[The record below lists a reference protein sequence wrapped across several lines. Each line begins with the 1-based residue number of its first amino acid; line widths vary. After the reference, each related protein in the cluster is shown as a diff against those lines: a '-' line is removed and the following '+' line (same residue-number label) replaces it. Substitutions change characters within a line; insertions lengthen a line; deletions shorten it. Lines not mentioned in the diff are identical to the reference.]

1 MRIRLGH
8 LRDVVVHISLSEV
21 VAAHRFTILGALWPL
36 ARQLAQLGV
45 LVFVFSSVVDLNI
58 PDYPSFVFVGLLVW
72 GWFAGG
78 LAAAA
83 GAVLDRRHLVFQ
95 PAFPDTTLPLIAIT
109 VALIDLLLALPVLLV
124 VVAVSG
130 DLGPGVLLAIPL
142 LGIQGV
148 LMAGVGWLCCAAAVY
163 LRDVRNIVAI
173 GLLMLFYVT
182 PVFYDVSRVPD
193 SARWVLNLNPMTIL
207 VEAHRAI
214 FLSRPAPSAL
224 ALALVTVASL
234 LTAVVGLL
242 VFRRLQPGF
251 ADEL

>member
-1 MRIRLGH
+1 MSLRMGH

-21 VAAHRFTILGALWPL
+21 AAAHRFTVLGALWPL

-45 LVFVFSSVVDLNI
+45 LVFVFSSVVDLGI

-72 GWFAGG
+72 GWFASGI
-78 LAAAA
+78 AAAT

-95 PAFPDTTLPLIAIT
+95 PAFPDTMLPLIAIT

-124 VVAVSG
+124 IVTVSG
-130 DLGPGVLLAIPL
+130 DLRPAVLIAVPL
-142 LGIQGV
+142 LGIQAL
-148 LMAGVGWLCCAAAVY
+148 LMVGLGWLCCAAAVY
-163 LRDVRNIVAI
+163 LRDVRNIVGV
-173 GLLMLFYVT
+173 GLLLLFYMT
-182 PVFYDVSRVPD
+182 PVFYEVGRAPEA
-193 SARWVLNLNPMTIL
+193 ARWVLYLNPMTTL

-214 FLSRPAPSAL
+214 FLRQPAPSAL
-224 ALALVTVASL
+224 ALVLVTAASL

-251 ADEL
+251 VDEL